1 MDKEFEEKCMSVK
14 QITML
19 PTVTKIQDTTIL
31 QRLAQ
36 QHHNNAAYFLES
48 AKNMLNST
56 TPLAAIILAYF
67 AMEHKAN
74 QLLALHGYKV
84 ESHSC
89 TQMGLS
95 RIVERKDLAKK
106 LSDVFILR
114 QNIGYRLNL
123 IQSEEGKKEAV
134 HTMNEIIIP
143 FAEEVDKLIKL
154 IS

>member
-1 MDKEFEEKCMSVK
+1 MDAEFEEKCMGIK
-14 QITML
+14 QITIQ
-19 PTVTKIQDTTIL
+19 PTVTKIEDVTVL

-74 QLLALHGYKV
+74 QLLALQGYKV

-95 RIVERKDLAKK
+95 RIVGRKDLAKL

-114 QNIGYRLNL
+114 QNIGYRLTL
-123 IQSEEGKKEAV
+123 IQSEEGKKEVKDMIYGAV
-134 HTMNEIIIP
+134 INFIEEI
-143 FAEEVDKLIKL
+143 
-154 IS
+154 

>member
-1 MDKEFEEKCMSVK
+1 MDTEFEEKCMSIR
-14 QITML
+14 QITMQ
-19 PTVTKIQDTTIL
+19 PTVTKIQDATIS

-36 QHHNNAAYFLES
+36 QHHNNAEYFLES

-95 RIVERKDLAKK
+95 RIVERKDLAKQ
-106 LSDVFILR
+106 LSDIFILR
-114 QNIGYRLNL
+114 QNIGYRLTL
-123 IQSEEGKKEAV
+123 TRSEEGKKEAE
-134 HTMNEIIIP
+134 EIIYGVVIN
-143 FAEEVDKLIKL
+143 FIEEIDKVLK
-154 IS
+154 

>member
-1 MDKEFEEKCMSVK
+1 M
-14 QITML
+14 Q
-19 PTVTKIQDTTIL
+19 PTVTKIQDATIS
-31 QRLAQ
+31 QRLVQ
-36 QHHNNAAYFLES
+36 QHHNNAEYFLES

-95 RIVERKDLAKK
+95 RIVERKDLAKQ
-106 LSDVFILR
+106 LSDIFILR
-114 QNIGYRLNL
+114 QNIGYRLTL
-123 IQSEEGKKEAV
+123 TRSEEGKKEAE
-134 HTMNEIIIP
+134 EIIYGVVIN
-143 FAEEVDKLIKL
+143 FIEEIDKVLK
-154 IS
+154 

>member
-1 MDKEFEEKCMSVK
+1 MCSDSMPFS
-14 QITML
+14 
-19 PTVTKIQDTTIL
+19 IQDATIS

-36 QHHNNAAYFLES
+36 QHHNNAEYFLES

-74 QLLALHGYKV
+74 QLLALQGYKV

-95 RIVERKDLAKK
+95 RIVERKDLAKQ
-106 LSDVFILR
+106 LSDIFILR
-114 QNIGYRLNL
+114 QNIGYRLTL
-123 IQSEEGKKEAV
+123 IQNEESKKEATE
-134 HTMNEIIIP
+134 TMNKIIV
-143 FAEEVDKLIKL
+143 FTEEVDKLIKP